1 MDPKVTFV
9 TAFLNIYETPFL
21 NKDIE
26 WRFRYFKKIAETGIP
41 ISAFISPDC
50 RTVMEEMIHE
60 YPNIKV
66 VEYIDLKDTWTYKV
80 CTSVENLELPNTR
93 NKAKDTKEYII
104 LMNTKTE
111 FLKKAI
117 DANLWQ
123 THHYAWIDFNLFH
136 VLKDKVAEEAYAK
149 EILMLL
155 NKRPLRPTIYT
166 MPGCWDKQHV
176 IDEYLINDVCWR
188 WCGGF
193 FIGDKKSILDFHRL
207 HELHLAEFLEKTK
220 KLVWEVNFWAWLEK
234 TYDSCILQYK
244 ADHNISILE
253 IGGEVTSYQV
263 PIERSHRYEFPILR
277 DENAVC
283 KEFRPT
289 SMSYVYYKGDHLLN
303 IRYINYWLYPGGGY
317 LIHHPERHIYTKN
330 FFSIWKPLM
339 NIDPVGLYEMDESS
353 ITLKNYGGSIYG
365 LEDIRLYEY
374 NDELYFIAT
383 NINHSPVGRNRM
395 IRGKYNIEKR
405 IYEDSVVLTP
415 PKIDSWCEKNWI
427 PIIKGGKEYFIY
439 KWFPFEIGTLVEKKD
454 DLGVSYTQLDIC
466 LQYQHRTP
474 FFERVRGST
483 TFIPVINGNN
493 AGNNAGNDA
502 GNNAGNNSGND
513 AGNNSGYLG
522 VVHFSEERSPRQYF
536 HMLVLLDKET
546 LMPLK
551 YSSHFFFHRASIE
564 FCIGFS
570 IIDDSYHFW
579 ISNFDRDPELVIIKK
594 ESIPLNFEFFYI

>member
-1 MDPKVTFV
+1 MTETKPIVTFV

-26 WRFRYFKKIAETGIP
+26 WRFRHFIKIAETGIP

-50 RTVMEEMIHE
+50 LTVMEETMQK
-60 YPNIKV
+60 YPNVKV
-66 VEYIDLKDTWTYKV
+66 VEYIDLKDTWTYNV

-93 NKAKDTKEYII
+93 NEMKDTKEYII
-104 LMNTKTE
+104 LMNCKTE

-123 THHYAWIDFNLFH
+123 TDHYAWIDFNLFH
-136 VLKDKVAEEAYAK
+136 VLKENPKEEAYAK
-149 EILMLL
+149 DILIKL
-155 NKRPLRPTIYT
+155 NQRRLRKPIYT
-166 MPGCWDKQHV
+166 MPGCWDKPHV

-193 FIGDKKSILDFHRL
+193 FIGDKVSILEFHRL
-207 HELHLAEFLEKTK
+207 HELYLAEFLEKTK

-263 PIERSHRYEFPILR
+263 PIEKSHRYEFPIFR
-277 DENAVC
+277 NETAVC
-283 KEFRPT
+283 SEFRPT
-289 SMSYVYYKGDHLLN
+289 SMSYLYYKGEHLLN

-330 FFSIWKPLM
+330 YFAFWNPSKGYECSSI
-339 NIDPVGLYEMDESS
+339 NEMDDMS
-353 ITLKNYGGSIYG
+353 ISLENYGGSIYG
-365 LEDIRLYEY
+365 LEDIRLYEKQ
-374 NDELYFIAT
+374 NEIYFIAT
-383 NINHSPVGRNRM
+383 NINYSGVGRNRM

-405 IYEDSVVLTP
+405 IYEDCLLLVP
-415 PKIDSWCEKNWI
+415 PNKDSWCEKNWI
-427 PIIKGGKEYFIY
+427 PIIKGGEEYFIY
-439 KWFPFEIGTLVEKKD
+439 KWFPFEIGSLVEKTD
-454 DLGVSYTQLDIC
+454 PLGVSYTQLDIC

-474 FFERVRGST
+474 FFEKVRGST
-483 TFIPVINGNN
+483 TFIPLVS
-493 AGNNAGNDA
+493 DA
-502 GNNAGNNSGND
+502 GSD
-513 AGNNSGYLG
+513 AGSNADYLG
-522 VVHFSEERSPRQYF
+522 VVHFSEEKSPRQYY
-536 HMLVLLDKET
+536 HMLVLLDKDT
-546 LMPLK
+546 LMPLR
-551 YSSHFFFHRASIE
+551 YSNHFFFNRISIE

-570 IIDDSYHFW
+570 IIDDNYHFW

-594 ESIPLNFEFFYI
+594 ESIPLSFEFFSI